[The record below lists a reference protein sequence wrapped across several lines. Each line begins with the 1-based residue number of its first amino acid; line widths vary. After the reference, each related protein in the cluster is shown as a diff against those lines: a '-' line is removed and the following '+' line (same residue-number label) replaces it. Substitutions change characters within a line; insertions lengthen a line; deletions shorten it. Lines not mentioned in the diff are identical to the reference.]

1 MKKTMILPFLLPAFI
16 SNEACSADMDTP
28 GQGETSGSTV
38 VISVDGQEFTA
49 TMEENSSA
57 QALLERLNHGDIEIT
72 MDDYGDMEK
81 VGSLG
86 FSLPRN
92 DARTTTVPGDIIL
105 YQGNS
110 FVIYYDTNAWTFTRL
125 GHADGVGSREQM
137 LALLGGKGKKTVT
150 LKIYR
155 NEDNKQY

>member
-28 GQGETSGSTV
+28 GQGETSGSTI

-110 FVIYYDTNAWTFTRL
+110 FVIL
-125 GHADGVGSREQM
+125 
-137 LALLGGKGKKTVT
+137 
-150 LKIYR
+150 
-155 NEDNKQY
+155 